1 MTIAAPPPPRA
12 SAPLPPL
19 NLLRAGQRLPVAWGF
34 STVLP
39 DWDVE
44 TYSEAGF
51 EWDEESQKYQPPIG
65 AAKKGL
71 PAVGSTVYFEHPT
84 ADIIC
89 LAYDLKDGLGRR
101 RWKPAQPGSGACR
114 VVHNKQEQFDV
125 YIGRPGPWGNPFEI
139 GKDGN
144 RDEVIAKYRTWLLA
158 QPQLLAQVRTLQ
170 GKTLGCWC
178 SPKPCHGDVLSQL
191 AGLPWDLLDH
201 LAQFDASAPPSY
213 AQPGVIESHN
223 SGFEIRCAVH
233 VLHRKYGWPLFDL
246 RQMRCSMAKARAFS
260 LPGKLENLASVL
272 QTTPKN
278 PKGDKLIKLFSCP
291 QNPTA
296 KRAAGRVA
304 AESEPAKAAQYE
316 DYNEDD
322 IIAEADASARIPD
335 LIPQELDYWLADQ
348 ACNWRGVGVDRASVA
363 GCLQVLQQAHRKYN
377 AELYQ
382 VTGGLIA
389 KASEATAIGNYVFER
404 TGLRMMSKGKHS
416 VDIEAVD
423 AALEDPRVLPHPP
436 GGIDPVRRVLEIRS
450 LIGSAA
456 VKKVYSMARMATR
469 EDRLCDL
476 HVYHGARTGRDTHK
490 DVQSGNMAK
499 SGVNIRWCDNA
510 GCDRPYAHSNKACPW
525 CGTDSAFS
533 RERYDKDSDKGWTW
547 QAADHVLEIMR
558 VGNLE
563 LVEYFFGEA
572 VLAISGCLRS
582 LLVAGPGK
590 ELLCSD
596 YSAIEAVV
604 LAVLAGE
611 QWRIDA
617 FHRGESI
624 YYHGAAGVTG
634 KTYQF
639 YADYKRDNGHEHP
652 DRSKIG
658 KVAELALGFMGWVGA
673 WRNFDKSDNFTDDQ
687 VKEIIL
693 KWQAAS
699 PMLKECAGGQV
710 RGSPWR
716 PTKFENYGYEG
727 MFCNAILY
735 PGQVFS
741 YKGIDFVVSDDKL
754 FVTLPS
760 GRRLTY
766 HSPRAERH
774 ERFKGVQTY
783 RLSYMGWNTSD
794 KKGQKGWSRMDA
806 YCGNIV
812 ENIVQA
818 VARDLMS
825 AAVVRLERAGYPV
838 VMRVHDEIVSE
849 VPEGYGSNE
858 EFEALMAQLPDWA
871 AGWPVKC
878 GGTYRARRYK
888 K

>member
-1 MTIAAPPPPRA
+1 MTAIAPPPPA
-12 SAPLPPL
+12 AVAPLPPL
-19 NLLRAGQRLPVAWGF
+19 ELLRAGQCIPVAWGY

-51 EWDEESQKYQPPIG
+51 IWDEVSQKFKPPIG
-65 AAKKGL
+65 ATKKGL
-71 PAVGSTVYFEHPT
+71 PAVGSSVYFEHPT

-89 LAYDLKDGLGRR
+89 MAYDLKDGRGRR
-101 RWKPAQPGSGACR
+101 RWKPGQP
-114 VVHNKQEQFDV
+114 
-125 YIGRPGPWGNPFEI
+125 NPQDLI
-139 GKDGN
+139 D
-144 RDEVIAKYRTWLLA
+144 YLLTYDDT
-158 QPQLLAQVRTLQ
+158 Q
-170 GKTLGCWC
+170 
-178 SPKPCHGDVLSQL
+178 
-191 AGLPWDLLDH
+191 
-201 LAQFDASAPPSY
+201 PPSY
-213 AQPGVIESHN
+213 SQPGLIESHN
-223 SGFEIRCAVH
+223 SGFEIRCAIH
-233 VLHRKYGWPLFDL
+233 VLHKKYNWPLFNI

-260 LPGKLENLASVL
+260 LPGKLENLATVL
-272 QTTPKN
+272 KTAPKN
-278 PKGDKLIKLFSCP
+278 PNGDKLIRLFSCP
-291 QNPTA
+291 QNPTT
-296 KRAAGRVA
+296 KRAAGRVWPEQEPQK
-304 AESEPAKAAQYE
+304 AEDYSQ
-316 DYNEDD
+316 YNEDD
-322 IIAEADASARIPD
+322 IIAEAAASARIPD
-335 LIPQELDYWLADQ
+335 LIPQELQYWLADQ
-348 ACNWRGVGVDRASVA
+348 ACNWRGVGVDRESVA

-382 VTGGLIA
+382 VTGGAIA

-416 VDIEAVD
+416 VDSDAVE
-423 AALEDPRVLPHPP
+423 AALEDPRIPPHPE
-436 GGIDPVRRVLEIRS
+436 GGLDPVRRVLEIRA

-456 VKKVYSMARMATR
+456 VKKVYSMARMATADNR
-469 EDRLCDL
+469 ACDM
-476 HVYHGARTGRDTHK
+476 HVYHGARTGRDTHQ
-490 DVQSGNMAK
+490 DLQTGNMAK
-499 SGVNIRWCDNA
+499 SGPNIRWCDDV
-510 GCDRPYAHSNKACPW
+510 GCNRPYAHGNHACPW
-525 CGTDSAFS
+525 CGADSAFS
-533 RERYDKDSDKGWTW
+533 REKFDKDSDKGWTW
-547 QAADHVLEIMR
+547 QAADPALEIMR
-558 VGNLE
+558 YGNLE
-563 LVEYFFGEA
+563 LVEYFFGDA
-572 VLAISGCLRS
+572 VLTISGCVRS
-582 LLVAGPGK
+582 LLVAAPGHD
-590 ELLCSD
+590 LLCSD

-634 KTYQF
+634 KSYQF

-658 KVAELALGFMGWVGA
+658 KVAELALGFMGWIKA
-673 WRNFDKSDNFTDDQ
+673 WRNFDKSDNFSDEQ

-710 RGSPWR
+710 RGNPWR

-727 MFCNAILY
+727 MFLNAIQN
-735 PGQVFS
+735 PGETFS
-741 YKGIDFVVSDDKL
+741 YRGIDFTVTNDIM
-754 FVTLPS
+754 FVKLPS

-774 ERFKGVQTY
+774 ERFKGVSTF

-794 KKGQKGWSRMDA
+794 KRGPKGWSRMDA
-806 YCGNIV
+806 YCGNLE

-825 AAVVRLERAGYPV
+825 AAVVRLEAAGYPV

-849 VPEGYGSNE
+849 VPEGYGSAE

-871 AGWPVKC
+871 AGWPVRC
-878 GGTYRARRYK
+878 GGTYREKRYK

>member
-1 MTIAAPPPPRA
+1 MTDLRVAPPPPARV
-12 SAPLPPL
+12 APPPPTSGVPPL
-19 NLLRAGQRLPVAWGF
+19 ELLRAGQRVPVAWGH

-51 EWDEESQKYQPPIG
+51 IWDSISQKYQPPIG
-65 AAKKGL
+65 ATKKGL

-89 LAYDLKDGLGRR
+89 MSYDLKDGRGRR
-101 RWKPAQPGSGACR
+101 RWKPGQPNPEDLIAYL
-114 VVHNKQEQFDV
+114 QTFD
-125 YIGRPGPWGNPFEI
+125 PN
-139 GKDGN
+139 
-144 RDEVIAKYRTWLLA
+144 
-158 QPQLLAQVRTLQ
+158 
-170 GKTLGCWC
+170 
-178 SPKPCHGDVLSQL
+178 
-191 AGLPWDLLDH
+191 
-201 LAQFDASAPPSY
+201 APTAY
-213 AQPGVIESHN
+213 YQPGVIEAHN
-223 SGFEIRCAVH
+223 AGFEARCAAYI
-233 VLHRKYGWPLFDL
+233 LHHKYDWPALNL
-246 RQMRCSMAKARAFS
+246 RQLRCSMAKARAFS

-272 QTTPKN
+272 KTTPKN
-278 PKGDKLIKLFSCP
+278 PNGDKLIKLFSCP
-291 QNPTA
+291 QNPTS
-296 KRAAGRVA
+296 KRAAGRVS
-304 AESEPAKAAQYE
+304 AESEPVKAAQYE

-322 IIAEADASARIPD
+322 IIAEADASVRIPD

-348 ACNWRGVGVDRASVA
+348 AANWRGVGVDRASVD

-377 AELYQ
+377 AELYR
-382 VTGGLIA
+382 VTDGLIA

-416 VDIEAVD
+416 VDSEAVD
-423 AALEDPRVLPHPP
+423 AALLDPRIPPHPP

-456 VKKVYSMARMATR
+456 VKKVYSMARMATSR
-469 EDRLCDL
+469 DRLCDL
-476 HVYHGARTGRDTHK
+476 HVYHGARTGRDTHQ

-510 GCDRPYAHSNKACPW
+510 GCNRPYAHASHACPW
-525 CGTDSAFS
+525 CGADSAFS
-533 RERYDKDSDKGWTW
+533 RERYDENSDKGWTW
-547 QAADHVLEIMR
+547 QAADSVLEIMR

-582 LLVAGPGK
+582 LLVAAPGHD
-590 ELLCSD
+590 LLCSD

-634 KTYQF
+634 KSYQF

-658 KVAELALGFMGWVGA
+658 KVAELALGFMGWIKA
-673 WRNFDKSDNFTDDQ
+673 WRNFDKSDNFSDEQ

-710 RGSPWR
+710 RGNPWR

-735 PGQVFS
+735 PGETFS
-741 YKGIDFVVSDDKL
+741 YRGIEFVVTDDIM
-754 FVTLPS
+754 FVKLPS

-766 HSPRAERH
+766 HSPRAEKH
-774 ERFKGVQTY
+774 ERFKGVVTY

-825 AAVVRLERAGYPV
+825 AAVVRLEAAGYPV

-849 VPEGYGSNE
+849 VPEGYGSE
-858 EFEALMAQLPDWA
+858 AEFESLMAQLPPWA
-871 AGWPVKC
+871 AGWPVRC
-878 GGTYRARRYK
+878 GGTYRSKRYK